1 MENELLDWLRE
12 QYSGRF
18 WGLMG
23 IEIVAA
29 ERGMATYRIPLREH
43 HLNTKDVA
51 HGGVISALID
61 SAAGGAARSMRTP
74 AEIAARP
81 HATSDLHVSYLAGA
95 AGTQL
100 TAVAK
105 VVQAGRTAIFTEIEV
120 TDDRGRIV
128 ARGMAT
134 FVIGGGPSAVAE

>member
-1 MENELLDWLRE
+1 MANELLEWLRE

-18 WGLMG
+18 WGLLG

-29 ERGMATYRIPLREH
+29 ERGMATYRIALREH
-43 HLNTKDVA
+43 HLNTNNVA

-74 AEIAARP
+74 AEITAQP
-81 HATSDLHVSYLAGA
+81 HATSDLHVSFLAGA
-95 AGTQL
+95 TGTQV
-100 TAVAK
+100 TAVAN
-105 VVQAGRTAIFTEIEV
+105 VVRAGRTAIFTEIAV
-120 TDDRGRIV
+120 TDDRGRVV

-134 FVIGGGPSAVAE
+134 FVIGGGPPAVAE